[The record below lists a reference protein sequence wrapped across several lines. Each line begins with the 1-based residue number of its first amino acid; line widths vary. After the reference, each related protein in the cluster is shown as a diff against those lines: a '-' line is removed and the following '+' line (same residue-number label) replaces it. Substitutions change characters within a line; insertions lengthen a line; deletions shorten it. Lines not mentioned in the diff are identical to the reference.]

1 MTANQT
7 KRTIAFSDE
16 DETFVK
22 QLAGDIGCRYSR
34 SNERTFI
41 LNKHES
47 EVQSKKGVF
56 AWVHKES
63 TNDFW
68 VSTRT
73 TWMEQARLKA
83 LSGRDKSNIS
93 CFSRSMTQGEDSICL
108 DTKDDYRKT
117 VTVLSLICDSR

>member
-1 MTANQT
+1 MTVNQP

-41 LNKHES
+41 LNKYES

-63 TNDFW
+63 NNDFW

-73 TWMEQARLKA
+73 TWMEQARLKV
-83 LSGRDKSNIS
+83 LSLRDKSGMN
-93 CFSRSMTQGEDSICL
+93 CFSRTIKHGEDSICL

-117 VTVLSLICDSR
+117 VAVLSLICDSR